1 MSEQSY
7 PKRIT
12 DVFVTRPILAV
23 ILSLVLVLIGSIS
36 AMKLPVLQYPQ
47 IESSQLVIDTI
58 YVGASADEIQGFVTD
73 PIEKAAA
80 TISGVDYVNSES
92 SAGASKVTVQLVLNA
107 DSTKALAEL
116 NTRLSQIRYELPQQS
131 QDPSITVTRADRP
144 YASFYLWADTKEF
157 SRAEL
162 SDYLVRQVN
171 PLLNALPGVQR
182 VGVEGGRSPAMR
194 IWLNPSEMAMLNVS
208 SSDIQQALLRNNVAA
223 TIGNTK
229 NSVQSI
235 DLVAN
240 TLLEDTPAFEQIT
253 IKEVDGRSIKL
264 GDVATIDLSAEEAT
278 AEAGFRDRNSVY
290 VSVFT
295 QPGANEIAIGD
306 ALYKRLETLN
316 QSLPKDLKLNIAYDA
331 TKYMRDSIK
340 EVFTTLL
347 ETVLLVG
354 IVILLMMGS
363 FRTALVPLIT
373 IPISILGAVAA
384 MTLMGFSLNLL
395 TLLAIVLSVGLVVD
409 DAIVVVE
416 NVARHMRS
424 GMSGPKAAL
433 LSSRQLFTPIIGM
446 TITLA
451 AVYAPIGFLSGLTGV
466 LFKEFVFTLAIA
478 VLMSG
483 LVALTLSPIMSA
495 KVSPEGGKEGRF
507 TQYINGR
514 FARLEVLYKGFL
526 TNAFNYRPQI
536 VVIALFMTLMIVP
549 LYLFS
554 KSELAPTEDQS
565 MIQMYIETPP
575 ESTLEHTSAQMMG
588 VVKSAI
594 QTPDS
599 AGMWHISFPTF
610 GFGGLVFEPVKER
623 EQSTQELLGQVYG
636 VLSQFPQVTAFPNL
650 PAALPTSGQFD
661 VEMVVTS
668 SVPQTE
674 MAAYAQQLVYA
685 AFGSGKFMF
694 ADTDLK
700 VDLPQIS
707 FAFDKAKIADL
718 GMTISDVNE
727 QLSFLLSDNY
737 INRFNLD
744 GKAYKV
750 IAQVE
755 DRFRN
760 DQQAI
765 LELQLSTPAGKLI
778 PLSSIATVQSKA
790 APRKLTKFGQRNS
803 FRVFGGINGGS
814 TKEEALA
821 SLEQAAAQ
829 ILPTSYSI
837 DYVGESRQ
845 LRQEGNTLV
854 GVLGVA
860 LVFVFFVLAIQF
872 NSFRDPLVVL
882 LGSVPLALSGAL
894 LLSFMNFTTINIYS
908 QIGLITLVGLV
919 AKNGILIVEFAR
931 HLQLEGLNRSDAVIQ
946 AASTRLRPVL
956 MTTAA
961 TVLGHFPLVLV
972 TGAGAAAR
980 NSIGLILVAGMIIGT
995 FFTLFVLPVIYSYI
1009 AAEHNKESEA
1019 ELQTA

>member
-1 MSEQSY
+1 MSQHSY
-7 PKRIT
+7 PKRVT

-23 ILSLVLVLIGSIS
+23 ILSLALVLIGGIS

-58 YVGASADEIQGFVTD
+58 YVGASAEEIQGFVTE

-80 TISGVDYVNSES
+80 TISGVDFISSQS
-92 SAGASKVTVQLVLNA
+92 SAGSSQVTVQLVLNA

-116 NTRLSQIRYELPQQS
+116 NTRLSQIRFELPRQS

-144 YASFYLWADTKEF
+144 YASFYLWADTREF

-162 SDYLVRQVN
+162 SDYLERQVN
-171 PLLNALPGVQR
+171 PLLNALAGVQR

-194 IWLNPSEMAMLNVS
+194 IWLDPGKMAMLKVS
-208 SSDIQQALLRNNVAA
+208 SGDIQRALLRNNVAA

-240 TLLEDTPAFEQIT
+240 TLLEDKPAFEQIT

-264 GDVATIDLSAEEAT
+264 GDVAQIDLSAVEAT

-306 ALYKRLETLN
+306 ALYKRLATLN
-316 QSLPKDLKLNIAYDA
+316 QSLPKDLKLNMAYDA
-331 TKYMRDSIK
+331 TRYMRDSIR

-363 FRTALVPLIT
+363 FRTALVPLVT

-495 KVSPEGGKEGRF
+495 KVSPEGGKEGKF
-507 TQYINGR
+507 TQFINGR
-514 FARLEVLYKGFL
+514 FTRLEEIYRGIL
-526 TNAFNYRPQI
+526 TRTFNYRPQVI
-536 VVIALFMTLMIVP
+536 VIALFMTGLIVP
-549 LYLFS
+549 MYLFS

-575 ESTLEHTSAQMMG
+575 ESTLEYTSGQMLNVAKAAMR
-588 VVKSAI
+588 
-594 QTPDS
+594 TPDS
-599 AGMWHISFPTF
+599 EGMWHISFPTF
-610 GFGGLVFEPVKER
+610 GFGGVIFNPVGER
-623 EQSTQELLGQVYG
+623 DKSTQELLGQIYG
-636 VLSQFPQVTAFPNL
+636 MLARFPQVTAFPNL

-668 SVPQTE
+668 SVPQAE

-707 FAFDKAKIADL
+707 FAFDKAKIADF

-737 INRFNLD
+737 TNRFNLD
-744 GKAYKV
+744 GKAYRV

-755 DRFRN
+755 ERFRK

-765 LELQLSTPAGKLI
+765 LQLQLTTPSGELI
-778 PLSSIATVQSKA
+778 PLSSIATVRSKA
-790 APRKLTKFGQRNS
+790 APRQLTKFGQRNS
-803 FRVFGGINGGS
+803 FRVFGGVNAGS
-814 TKEEALA
+814 TKEEGLAAL
-821 SLEQAAAQ
+821 ERAAAR
-829 ILPTSYSI
+829 ILPEGYSV

-845 LRQEGNTLV
+845 LRQEGNTLI

-931 HLQLEGLNRSDAVIQ
+931 HLQLEGVSRSEAVIQ
-946 AASTRLRPVL
+946 AAGVRLRPVL

-995 FFTLFVLPVIYSYI
+995 FFTLFVLPVIYSYL
-1009 AAEHNKESEA
+1009 AAEHDKNPEPDPRA
-1019 ELQTA
+1019 A

>member
-1 MSEQSY
+1 MSEQTYRS
-7 PKRIT
+7 RIT
-12 DVFVTRPILAV
+12 DAFVTRPILAV
-23 ILSLVLVLIGSIS
+23 ILSLTLVIIGAIS

-47 IESSQLVIDTI
+47 IENSSLVIDTV
-58 YVGASADEIQGFVTD
+58 YVGASAEEIQGFVTD
-73 PIEKAAA
+73 PIEKAASS
-80 TISGVDYVNSES
+80 ISGVDYISSES
-92 SAGASKVTVQLVLNA
+92 SAGSSKVTVQLVLNS

-116 NTRLSQIRYELPQQS
+116 NTRLSQIRFELPRAS
-131 QDPSITVTRADRP
+131 QDPSITVVRSDRP
-144 YASFYLWADTKEF
+144 FASFYLYADTKEF

-162 SDYLVRQVN
+162 SDYLERQVN
-171 PLLNALPGVQR
+171 PLLNALPDVQR
-182 VGVEGGRSPAMR
+182 ISVEGGRSPAMR
-194 IWLNPSEMAMLNVS
+194 IWLDPTKMAMLHVS
-208 SSDIQQALLRNNVAA
+208 TNDIQQALVRNNVAA

-229 NSVQSI
+229 NPVQRI

-240 TLLEDTPAFEQIT
+240 TLLEDKASFERIT

-264 GDVATIDLSAEEAT
+264 TDVARVELGSEQAT
-278 AEAGFRDRNSVY
+278 KEAGYNLENSVY
-290 VSVFT
+290 IGVFT

-306 ALYKRLETLN
+306 SLYKKIDQVN
-316 QSLPKDLKLNIAYDA
+316 KGLPKDLKLKIAFDA

-340 EVFTTLL
+340 EVFTTLI
-347 ETVLLVG
+347 ETVILVG

-373 IPISILGAVAA
+373 IPISILGAIAA
-384 MTLMGFSLNLL
+384 MTMMGFSLNLL

-416 NVARHMRS
+416 NVARHMRN

-466 LFKEFVFTLAIA
+466 LFKEFVFTLATA

-495 KVSPEGGKEGRF
+495 WVSPQGGKEGKL
-507 TQYINGR
+507 TQAINGK
-514 FARLEVLYKGFL
+514 FSSLETLYRKLL
-526 TNAFNYRPQI
+526 TKVFNYKPQ
-536 VVIALFMTLMIVP
+536 VILLAIFMTVLIMP
-549 LYLFS
+549 LYQYS
-554 KSELAPTEDQS
+554 KSELAPVEDQS
-565 MIQMYIETPP
+565 SIQMFIQTPP
-575 ESTLEHTSAQMMG
+575 ESTLEHTSAQMKS
-588 VVKSAI
+588 VVGQLI
-594 QTPDS
+594 QTPNS
-599 AGMWHISFPTF
+599 VGMWHLSFATS
-610 GFGGLVFEPVKER
+610 GFGGLNFVPVDER
-623 EQSTQELLGQVYG
+623 EQSTKQLLGQVYG
-636 VLSQFPQVTAFPNL
+636 QLSQFPDIKAFPNL

-668 SVPQTE
+668 SVPQAE
-674 MAAYAQQLVYA
+674 MEGYAQQLVYA
-685 AFGSGKFMF
+685 AFQSGMFLF

-700 VDLPQIS
+700 VDLPQVG
-707 FAFDKAKIADL
+707 FKFNKAKIADL
-718 GMTISDVNE
+718 GMTISEVNE

-737 INRFNLD
+737 VNRFNLD

-755 DRFRN
+755 EQYRVDP
-760 DQQAI
+760 QAI
-765 LELQLSTPAGKLI
+765 MQLQLTTPAGDLI
-778 PLSSIATVQSKA
+778 PLSSIAEVESRA
-790 APRKLTKFGQRNS
+790 APRKLAKFGQRNS
-803 FRVFGGINGGS
+803 FRVFGGVNAS
-814 TKEEALA
+814 NTKEEALTA
-821 SLEQAAAQ
+821 LEQAAAQ
-829 ILPTSYSI
+829 ILPAGYSI
-837 DYVGESRQ
+837 DYLGESRQ
-845 LRQEGNTLV
+845 MRNEGNTLV

-894 LLSFMNFTTINIYS
+894 LLSFINVTTINIYS

-919 AKNGILIVEFAR
+919 AKNGILIVEFSR
-931 HLQLEGLNRSDAVIQ
+931 HLQMEGFNKVDAVIQ
-946 AASTRLRPVL
+946 AASVRLRPIL

-972 TGAGAAAR
+972 SGAGAAAR
-980 NSIGLILVAGMIIGT
+980 NSIGLILVAGMLIGT
-995 FFTLFVLPVIYSYI
+995 FFTLFVLPVIYAYL
-1009 AAEHNKESEA
+1009 AQEHDAKIENVATES
-1019 ELQTA
+1019 

>member
-1 MSEQSY
+1 MSDS
-7 PKRIT
+7 KFTSRIT
-12 DVFVTRPILAV
+12 DIFVTRPILAV
-23 ILSLVLVLIGSIS
+23 ILSLTLVIIGSIS

-47 IESSQLVIDTI
+47 IESSSLVIGTV
-58 YVGASADEIQGFVTD
+58 YVGASAEEIQGFVTD

-80 TISGVDYVNSES
+80 TISGVDYISSES
-92 SAGASKVTVQLVLNA
+92 KSGISTVTVQLQLNA

-116 NTRLSQIRYELPQQS
+116 NTRLSQIRFELPQQS

-144 YASFYLWADTKEF
+144 YASFYLYADTKEF

-171 PLLNALPGVQR
+171 PLLNALPDVQR

-194 IWLNPSEMAMLNVS
+194 IWLNPTNMAMLNVS
-208 SSDIQQALLRNNVAA
+208 SNDIQQALVRNNVTA
-223 TIGNTK
+223 TIGTTRNLA
-229 NSVQSI
+229 QRI

-240 TLLEDTPAFEQIT
+240 TLLRDKASFEQIT

-264 GDVATIDLSAEEAT
+264 SDVARVELGAEQAA
-278 AEAGFRDRNSVY
+278 AEAGYNLTNSVY
-290 VSVFT
+290 VSIFT

-306 ALYKRLETLN
+306 KLYERLETLN
-316 QSLPKDLKLNIAYDA
+316 KALPKDLKLKIAYDA
-331 TKYMRDSIK
+331 TKYMRESIK

-347 ETVLLVG
+347 ETIVLVG
-354 IVILLMMGS
+354 IVILVMMGS

-373 IPISILGAVAA
+373 IPISILGAIAA
-384 MTLMGFSLNLL
+384 MTMMGFSLNLL

-416 NVARHMRS
+416 NVARHMRN
-424 GMSGPKAAL
+424 GMSGHKAAL

-466 LFKEFVFTLAIA
+466 LFKEFVFTLATA

-495 KVSPEGGKEGRF
+495 MVSPEGGKEGKITRK
-507 TQYINGR
+507 INGQ
-514 FARLEVLYKGFL
+514 FARLETGYRALLQRVFHS
-526 TNAFNYRPQI
+526 RPQVI
-536 VVIALFMTLMIVP
+536 VIALFITLLIVP
-549 LYLFS
+549 FYLFS
-554 KSELAPTEDQS
+554 KSELAPVEDQS
-565 MIQMYIETPP
+565 SIQMYVETPP
-575 ESTLEHTSAQMMG
+575 ESTLEYTSKQMKTI
-588 VVKSAI
+588 VASAI
-594 QTPDS
+594 QTPNS
-599 AGMWHISFPTF
+599 VGMWHLAFGTS
-610 GFGGLVFEPVKER
+610 GFGGLNFVPVDDR
-623 EQSTQELLGQVYG
+623 EQSIQQLQGQLYGLLT
-636 VLSQFPQVTAFPNL
+636 QFPQVTAFPSL

-661 VEMVVTS
+661 VEMVITS

-674 MAAYAQQLVYA
+674 MAGYAQQLVYA
-685 AFGSGKFMF
+685 AFQSGKFLF

-700 VDLPQIS
+700 VDLPQIG
-707 FAFDKAKIADL
+707 FQFDKAKIADL
-718 GMTISDVNE
+718 DMTISDVNE

-737 INRFNLD
+737 VNRFNLD

-750 IAQVE
+750 IPQVE
-755 DRFRN
+755 ERFRN

-765 LELQLSTPAGKLI
+765 LQLQLTTPSGDLI
-778 PLSSIATVQSKA
+778 PLSSIATVSSKA

-803 FRVFGGINGGS
+803 FRVYGGINGSS
-814 TKEEALA
+814 TKEQALA
-821 SLEQAAAQ
+821 SLEQAAAK
-829 ILPTSYSI
+829 ILPASYSI

-845 LRQEGNTLV
+845 IRSEGNTLV
-854 GVLGVA
+854 SVLGVA

-894 LLSFMNFTTINIYS
+894 LLSFTNFTTINIYS

-931 HLQLEGLNRSDAVIQ
+931 HLQMEGKSRSEAVIE
-946 AASTRLRPVL
+946 AAGARLRPVL

-980 NSIGLILVAGMIIGT
+980 NSIGLILVAGMLIGT

-1009 AAEHNKESEA
+1009 AQEHKPEA
-1019 ELQTA
+1019 H

>member
-1 MSEQSY
+1 MSDS
-7 PKRIT
+7 KFTSRIT
-12 DVFVTRPILAV
+12 DIFVNRPILAV
-23 ILSLVLVLIGSIS
+23 ILSLTLVIIGSIS

-47 IESSQLVIDTI
+47 IESSSLIIDTV
-58 YVGASADEIQGFVTD
+58 YVGASAEEIQGFVTD

-80 TISGVDYVNSES
+80 TISGVDYISSES
-92 SAGASKVTVQLVLNA
+92 TSGASKVTVQLELNA
-107 DSTKALAEL
+107 DSTKALAEI
-116 NTRLSQIRYELPQQS
+116 NTRLSQIRFELPSQS
-131 QDPSITVTRADRP
+131 QDPSVTVTRADRP
-144 YASFYLWADTKEF
+144 FASFYLYADTKEF

-171 PLLNALPGVQR
+171 PLLNALPDVQR
-182 VGVEGGRSPAMR
+182 VGLEGGRSPAMR
-194 IWLNPSEMAMLNVS
+194 IWLNPTKMAELNVS
-208 SSDIQQALLRNNVAA
+208 SNDIQQALARNNVAA
-223 TIGNTK
+223 TIGRTRNPA
-229 NSVQSI
+229 QRI

-240 TLLEDTPAFEQIT
+240 TLLKDKASFEQIT
-253 IKEVDGRSIKL
+253 IKEVGDRSIKL
-264 GDVATIDLSAEEAT
+264 SDISRVELGSEQAA
-278 AEAGFRDRNSVY
+278 AEAGYNLTNSVY
-290 VSVFT
+290 VSIFT

-306 ALYKRLETLN
+306 KLYERLETIN
-316 QSLPKDLKLNIAYDA
+316 KALPKDLKLKVAYDA
-331 TKYMRDSIK
+331 TKYMRESIK
-340 EVFTTLL
+340 EVFTTLI
-347 ETVLLVG
+347 ETIVLVG
-354 IVILLMMGS
+354 IVILVMMGS

-373 IPISILGAVAA
+373 IPISILGAIAA
-384 MTLMGFSLNLL
+384 MTMMGFSLNLL

-416 NVARHMRS
+416 NVARHMRN

-466 LFKEFVFTLAIA
+466 LFKEFVFTLATA

-495 KVSPEGGKEGRF
+495 KVSPEGGKEGKITRKINAQF
-507 TQYINGR
+507 T
-514 FARLEVLYKGFL
+514 RLETAYRALLQRVFQS
-526 TNAFNYRPQI
+526 RPQVI
-536 VVIALFMTLMIVP
+536 VLAIFITSLIIPF
-549 LYLFS
+549 YLFS
-554 KSELAPTEDQS
+554 KSELAPVEDQS
-565 MIQMYIETPP
+565 SVQMFIETPP
-575 ESTLEHTSAQMMG
+575 ESTLEYTSEQMKTI
-588 VVKSAI
+588 VASAI
-594 QTPDS
+594 QTPNS
-599 AGMWHISFPTF
+599 VGMWHLVFGTS
-610 GFGGLVFEPVKER
+610 GFGGLNFVPVDER
-623 EQSTQELLGQVYG
+623 QQNIQQLQGQLFG
-636 VLSQFPQVTAFPNL
+636 LLSQFPQVTAFPIL

-668 SVPQTE
+668 SVPQPE
-674 MAAYAQQLVYA
+674 MAGYAQQLVYA
-685 AFGSGKFMF
+685 AFQSGNFLF

-700 VDLPQIS
+700 VDLPQIG
-707 FAFDKAKIADL
+707 FQFDKAKIADL
-718 GMTISDVNE
+718 DMTISDVNE

-737 INRFNLD
+737 VNRFNLD

-750 IAQVE
+750 IPQVE
-755 DRFRN
+755 ERFRN
-760 DQQAI
+760 DQQGI
-765 LELQLSTPAGKLI
+765 LQLQLTTPSGDLI
-778 PLSSIATVQSKA
+778 PLSSIATVSSKA

-803 FRVFGGINGGS
+803 FRIYGGINGGS
-814 TKEEALA
+814 TKEQALA
-821 SLEQAAAQ
+821 SLEKAAAQ
-829 ILPTSYSI
+829 ILPASYSI

-845 LRQEGNTLV
+845 IRSEGNTLV

-894 LLSFMNFTTINIYS
+894 LLSFTNFTTINIYS

-931 HLQLEGLNRSDAVIQ
+931 HLQMEGKSRSDAVIE
-946 AASTRLRPVL
+946 AAGARLRPVL

-980 NSIGLILVAGMIIGT
+980 NSIGLILVAGMLIGT

-1009 AAEHNKESEA
+1009 AQEHKSEVH
-1019 ELQTA
+1019 E